1 MFTTIVVGVDGREGG
16 RDALALAGRLALLD
30 GGELIAV
37 RVLPFDYY
45 VSRAGSPPYSSLAE
59 QDAKAE
65 LAHELEEA
73 GVTARIR
80 VLGDNSP
87 ARALHRVAEESRADM
102 IVVGSTHHSRTG
114 RVFAGDDAAGTVH
127 GSPCPVAIA
136 PRGLAGREWQHVA
149 RIGVGYDSGPEAEQ
163 ALRF

>member
-45 VSRAGSPPYSSLAE
+45 V
-59 QDAKAE
+59 
-65 LAHELEEA
+65 
-73 GVTARIR
+73 
-80 VLGDNSP
+80 
-87 ARALHRVAEESRADM
+87 SRADM

-163 ALRF
+163 ALRFAARLAHGCDAAITARYV